1 MLARASAILRTRAV
15 IRLLVARDLKVKYA
29 DSVLGYLW
37 SVLDPL
43 MLALVYWFVF
53 TQIFTGRLDLSP
65 NVPYIV
71 FLLAALLPWQWASG
85 VISDTSRSLTRDAKL
100 IRSTNL
106 PRETWVLRTVLSKFM
121 EFFLALPVL
130 IAFMIGFRVAPTIWL
145 LAFPLAVL
153 LMTVLLVG
161 VGLIL
166 APLTVLFSDL
176 ERLVRISVRLLFYA
190 SPVIYAVHSVPQHLQ
205 AFYDLN
211 PFAGILDLFR
221 LTLLPHQTVHP
232 NLMLASTVSS
242 LGLFVVGMLVFRRL
256 EGRVLKEI

>member
-1 MLARASAILRTRAV
+1 MLARAQAILRSRRV
-15 IRLLVARDLKVKYA
+15 LRLLVTRDLKVKYA

-65 NVPYIV
+65 HVPYIV

-85 VISDTSRSLTRDAKL
+85 VINDTARSLTREAKL
-100 IRSTNL
+100 VRSSSL
-106 PRETWVLRTVLSKFM
+106 PRETWVLRTVFSKFM

-130 IAFMIGFRVAPTIWL
+130 VAFMIGFRVVPTVWVF
-145 LAFPLAVL
+145 AFPLAVL

-166 APLTVLFSDL
+166 APLTVLFSDI
-176 ERLVRISVRLLFYA
+176 ERLVRIGVRLLFYA
-190 SPVIYAVHSVPQHLQ
+190 SPVIYAVHSVPQNLQ
-205 AFYDLN
+205 AFYALN

-221 LTLLPHQTVHP
+221 LTLLPHQTVH
-232 NLMLASTVSS
+232 LGLLLASALFSV
-242 LGLFVVGMLVFRRL
+242 GLFVVGMLVFRRL
-256 EGRVLKEI
+256 EGRVLKEM